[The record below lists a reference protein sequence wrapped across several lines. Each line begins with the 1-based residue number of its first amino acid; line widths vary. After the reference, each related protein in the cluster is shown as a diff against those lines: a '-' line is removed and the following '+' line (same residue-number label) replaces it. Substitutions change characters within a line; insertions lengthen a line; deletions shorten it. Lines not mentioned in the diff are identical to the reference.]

1 MESCNCDSDSGME
14 SEFGSDT
21 EVESEFSDD
30 NYDNT
35 MLTEEE
41 WLGLSLKPF
50 SAWQG

>member
-1 MESCNCDSDSGME
+1 ME

-30 NYDNT
+30 DYDNT

>member
-1 MESCNCDSDSGME
+1 ME

-21 EVESEFSDD
+21 EMESECSDGD
-30 NYDNT
+30 YDNS